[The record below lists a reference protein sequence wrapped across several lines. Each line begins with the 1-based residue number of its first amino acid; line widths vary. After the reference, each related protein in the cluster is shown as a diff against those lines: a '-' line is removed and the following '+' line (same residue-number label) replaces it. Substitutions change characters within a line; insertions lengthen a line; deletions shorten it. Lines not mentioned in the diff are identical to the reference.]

1 MSDNEPDGGQ
11 TGPDPA
17 SSFLL
22 GGFMTAIAFPL
33 LVWTAFSSTTRVM
46 LINGIG
52 GVILLAAGIGFLI
65 RGRIIRKRSE

>member
-1 MSDNEPDGGQ
+1 MSENEPDGGP

-22 GGFMTAIAFPL
+22 GGFMTVIAFPL

-46 LINGIG
+46 LINGVG
-52 GVILLAAGIGFLI
+52 GIVLLAAGIGFLI
-65 RGRIIRKRSE
+65 RGYSIRKRSE